1 MKASRH
7 PFTLAVAT
15 TFALHTTAILPAGTP
30 APGKMTTPMTE
41 VDTFGQLTF
50 GAKFSEHLQSG
61 YVDVL
66 SGLFRSENG
75 ALFLNVRGTF
85 GDNNQQ
91 QMSIGLGYRHL
102 FEEPGII
109 VGANV
114 YYDYIDSEFGNSINQ
129 LGVGAEILTKWVDAR
144 FNYYIPD
151 NDRHLVGT
159 FTTNNGSRGVSAP
172 FTSGTLIQQAVRRT
186 NTTTTF
192 GIFEEGLEGWNAEA
206 GVLIPGVEQYFELRI
221 FAGGYS
227 YNNPA
232 GGDIAGFKARA
243 EARVTEGVTLDLE
256 YWEDEELVGGN
267 WVGGVRVSLPFD
279 IGNLFAGKNPFEGA
293 GEVFRPRKARQLRD
307 RMDEMVIR
315 SHRIMTGTSKPEP
328 MGSTTTT
335 ETEVITT
342 GRKVMPP
349 ITPTPPPSSGEGSPE
364 GPPSEGPSSE
374 GFGEGPA

>member
-1 MKASRH
+1 MKFSQRPIAI
-7 PFTLAVAT
+7 AVAAT
-15 TFALHTTAILPAGTP
+15 LGLQTAPTAPAGTP
-30 APGKMTTPMTE
+30 AAGKMITPMTE
-41 VDTFGQLTF
+41 VDTYGQLTF

-66 SGLFRSENG
+66 SGLWHTDNG

-85 GDNNQQ
+85 GDNSQQ
-91 QMSIGLGYRHL
+91 QLSVGLGYRHL
-102 FEEPGII
+102 IEDPGII
-109 VGANV
+109 IGANI

-151 NDRHLVGT
+151 NDRHLVST
-159 FTTNNGSRGVSAP
+159 FTTSNRSRSASP
-172 FTSGTLIQQAVRRT
+172 QFVNDGLFQQALRRS
-186 NTTTTF
+186 NNTTTF

-206 GVLIPGVEQYFELRI
+206 GVLIPWVEQYFELRV

-227 YNNPA
+227 YNDPA
-232 GGDIAGFKARA
+232 GGDIGGFKARA

-256 YWEDEELVGGN
+256 YWEDEQLVGGN

-293 GEVFRPRKARQLRD
+293 GEVFRPRTKRHLRD
-307 RMDEMVIR
+307 RLDEMVIR
-315 SHRIMTGTSKPEP
+315 SHRIQTGLSGPQP

-349 ITPTPPPSSGEGSPE
+349 ITPTPPPSNGEGSPE
-364 GPPSEGPSSE
+364 GPPQEGP
-374 GFGEGPA
+374 GDGQGEGPA